1 SAKGPFFKLRP
12 INKPPLELSSSYYL
26 LRSRTIYLFDALLTE
41 RVFLP
46 SVGLPQGDT
55 GDGRPIGVRPS
66 PPPCGCSTGF
76 IAEPRT
82 VGLTPFQRVRPAFP
96 TRTNSCSM
104 FPTCP
109 TVARQVDNTKRTSPE
124 LKRTNVYFPS
134 RPRICAPAPA
144 ERTNC
149 PPAPGFN
156 STL

>member
-1 SAKGPFFKLRP
+1 FDCCYMFLFFQAEDGIRDRNVTGVQTCALP
-12 INKPPLELSSSYYL
+12 IS
-26 LRSRTIYLFDALLTE
+26 
-41 RVFLP
+41 
-46 SVGLPQGDT
+46 
-55 GDGRPIGVRPS
+55 
-66 PPPCGCSTGF
+66 
-76 IAEPRT
+76 RT

-149 PPAPGFN
+149 PPAP
-156 STL
+156 